1 MAFTAVDWNNLK
13 DQLDLDV
20 WNRMTGNFWLP
31 EKIPLS
37 NDLPSWS
44 TVPREEQLALER
56 AFAGLTVLD
65 TIQSEVGAHA
75 VGTYAH
81 SHHEEACMAFIGG
94 MEAIHA
100 RSYSS
105 IFTTLNST
113 EQIEAAFEFAHTNA
127 NLQAQAR
134 SIVEYYKS
142 HTGDLES
149 REFFCRTASVFL
161 ESFLFYSGFYPA
173 LRLCTEGKCTNTA
186 DIIRLIMRDEG
197 IHGFYIGLRAKALFD
212 TLPQD
217 RQELLAG
224 RALLFVRKLYEL
236 QVDYVH
242 DLYADTTW
250 EEDALKYSA
259 YNANKA
265 LTNLGLPVEFKP
277 KEVDVSPAILAQMTL
292 ETNETHDFFSGSG
305 SSYILA
311 KTEELSD
318 DDWS

>member
-56 AFAGLTVLD
+56 AFAGLTLLD

-113 EQIEAAFEFAHTNA
+113 EQIEAAFDFAHTNA
-127 NLQAQAR
+127 NLQTQAR
-134 SIVEYYKS
+134 LIVDYYKS
-142 HTGDLES
+142 YAGDIES
-149 REFFCRTASVFL
+149 REFLCRTASVFL

-173 LRLCTEGKCTNTA
+173 LRLCAEGKCTNTA

-197 IHGFYIGLRAKALFD
+197 IHGFYIGLKAQTVFENLSEDRRELLAAKALV
-212 TLPQD
+212 L
-217 RQELLAG
+217 
-224 RALLFVRKLYEL
+224 VRKLYEL

-242 DLYADTTW
+242 DLYADTSW
-250 EEDALKYSA
+250 EQDALKFSA

-265 LTNLGLPVEFKP
+265 LTNLGMPTEFKP
-277 KEVDVSPAILAQMTL
+277 EEVDVSPAILAQMTL

-311 KTEELSD
+311 TTEELSD
-318 DDWS
+318 DDWN